1 MKEREKN
8 SSLKIWQKGV
18 KTDKIGRLKDL
29 YDVKIGEE
37 AADEANK
44 LYLSINVYVFIFFM
58 KISET
63 SWKLLKWQ

>member
-18 KTDKIGRLKDL
+18 KKDKIGRLKAL

-44 LYLSINVYVFIFFM
+44 LYSPY
-58 KISET
+58 
-63 SWKLLKWQ
+63 